1 MLRGSAGSGAI
12 IVASRPMQETIG
24 HYRVVRKLGSGG
36 MGEVFL
42 AEDTKLHRQVALKV
56 LPPEVAADDLRR
68 RRLLDEAHA
77 ASVLSHPN
85 ICVIHEIGEESGTPF
100 ISMEYID
107 GVPLSDRIAGRPLVL
122 SEILDIGMQMADAV
136 DAAHEAGIIH
146 RDLKPGNVLLT
157 ARGHV
162 KILDFG
168 LAKLT
173 ETASTDESVTQ
184 VKTTPGMILGTA
196 QYMSPEQALGRDI
209 DRRTDIFSLG
219 VILYEMAT
227 GRRPFAGNSST
238 EVIERVVHEEPG
250 PIAPSE
256 LDRIVRKCL
265 EKDRDRRYQSA
276 RELFIDLRNLKRDS
290 ESRERKIVIKR
301 RPWLVA
307 ATVLAVV
314 ATAAIVRYARPAS
327 AIDSV
332 AVLPFV
338 NGSGSTDAE
347 YLSDGITES
356 IINTLSQVRGLR
368 VVPRTTVFRF
378 KGKESDPEKI
388 GRELNVAAVLS
399 GRLTQR
405 GNSLNVQTELIDV
418 RKDAQLWGEQY
429 NRPLADIVAV
439 QQEIAQQISDKLR
452 LQISSA
458 EQQQI
463 AKPPTRDARAYE
475 LYLKG
480 RYEWNKRTP
489 EGIRDAT
496 DFFQRAVER
505 DPNFALAYVGLADA
519 YVVTPQYLDIPT
531 REVTLRA
538 KATVEQALAID
549 PSIAEAHA
557 TLGLIHDHLYEWRD
571 AEQEYKRAINL
582 KPNYATAHH
591 WYSLHLSTQRRFD
604 QALREIQRA
613 RALDPL
619 SSPIAINIA
628 FIYWCEKN
636 YELALEAA
644 KSVIEVEPRF
654 ALGHGLIGL
663 ILLSKGQQQE
673 AIHELRVSADLW
685 RSSWTLA
692 DLAYGLGVVGNR
704 QAARQII
711 TELQMRERRHKATPG
726 LLVLPFLAVGDRENA
741 IAEAGKEVDSGGYW
755 ARELASD
762 PRFDPLRSEPRF
774 MAILHRA
781 GL

>member
-1 MLRGSAGSGAI
+1 
-12 IVASRPMQETIG
+12 MQETIG
-24 HYRVVRKLGSGG
+24 HYQVVRKLGSGG
-36 MGEVFL
+36 MGEVLL
-42 AEDTKLHRQVALKV
+42 AEDTKLHRQVALKL
-56 LPPEVAADDLRR
+56 LPPDVADDPLRR

-85 ICVIHEIGEESGTPF
+85 ICVIHEIGEDEGTPY
-100 ISMEYID
+100 ITMEYID
-107 GVPLSDRIAGRPLVL
+107 GVPLSDRIAAGTLPTC
-122 SEILDIGMQMADAV
+122 EILDITIQMADAV
-136 DAAHEAGIIH
+136 DAAHDAGIIH
-146 RDLKPGNVLLT
+146 RDLKPANVLLT
-157 ARGHV
+157 PRGHV

-168 LAKLT
+168 LAKLNAPVV
-173 ETASTDESVTQ
+173 EPSGDSITQ
-184 VKTTPGMILGTA
+184 LKSTPGMVIGTL
-196 QYMSPEQALGRDI
+196 QYMSPEQALGRPV

-227 GRRPFAGNSST
+227 GRRPFAGNSPT
-238 EVIERVVHEEPG
+238 EVVDRVVHEEPTAIG
-250 PIAPSE
+250 PPE
-256 LDRIVRKCL
+256 FNRIVRKCL

-290 ESRERKIVIKR
+290 ESGERRPIVKR
-301 RPWLVA
+301 RPWAWLLA
-307 ATVLAVV
+307 AAVLAVV
-314 ATAAIVRYARPAS
+314 AAAAIVHYARPAT

-338 NGSGSTDAE
+338 NSSGSTDAE

-368 VVPRTTVFRF
+368 VVPRTSVFRF

-388 GRELNVAAVLS
+388 GHELNVAAVLS

-405 GNSLNVQTELIDV
+405 GNSLIVQTEFIDV

-429 NRPLADIVAV
+429 NRPLADIVAL

-463 AKPPTRDARAYE
+463 AKLPTRDAEAYE

-489 EGIRDAT
+489 EGLRAAM
-496 DFFQRAVER
+496 DFLQRAVER

-519 YVVTPQYLDIPT
+519 YAVSPQTLDTPT
-531 REVTLRA
+531 REATLRA
-538 KATVEQALAID
+538 KETVERALAID
-549 PSIAEAHA
+549 SSIAEAHA
-557 TLGLIHDHLYEWRD
+557 TLGLIEDHLYKWQA
-571 AEQEYKRAINL
+571 AEQEFKRAIEL

-591 WYSLHLSTQRRFD
+591 WYCLHLTDQRRFD
-604 QALREIQRA
+604 EALREIKRA
-613 RALDPL
+613 HALDPL
-619 SSPIAINIA
+619 SSVIALNIA
-628 FIYWCEKN
+628 YVYFFDKK
-636 YELALEAA
+636 YELALAAA
-644 KSVIEVEPRF
+644 KSTVEGEPRF
-654 ALGHGLIGL
+654 AIAHSLIGL
-663 ILLSKGQQQE
+663 ILLLKGQQQE
-673 AIHELRVSADLW
+673 AIRELRVAADLG
-685 RSSWTLA
+685 RFSWTLA

-704 QAARQII
+704 KEARQII
-711 TELQMRERRHKATPG
+711 TELQARERQHKTAPG
-726 LLVLPFLAVGDRENA
+726 FLVAPLLAIGERENA
-741 IAEAGKEVDSGGYW
+741 IAEAGKEVDSGGGW
-755 ARELASD
+755 TASFALD
-762 PRFDPLRSEPRF
+762 PRYDPLRSDPRF